1 MKDPRELIKEYGLKP
16 NKALGQNFLTD
27 EAAIGRIVS
36 LASEPGLP
44 ILEIGPGLG
53 ALTFPLAEKG
63 LPMAAVELDS
73 ALAGILE
80 GETPEN
86 AFIVNA
92 DFLKADLDKIHSMLG
107 GGEIVAA
114 GNLPYYITSP
124 IVQRLVLS
132 GLPIRRMVLMMQAE
146 AAERFLALPGDK
158 NYVPLTVL
166 SQRLFSIAP
175 VLSLS
180 PASYWP
186 QPEVSSVVLSFEATG
201 DALPERLPQL
211 VKCAFS
217 MRRKTLA
224 NNLSAMGLAKQEAA
238 SLIESAGL
246 SPSVRAETLSV
257 SDFVRL
263 AELAAEKL
271 APNGEK

>member
-1 MKDPRELIKEYGLKP
+1 MKTSRELITEYGLKP

-27 EAAIGRIVS
+27 GEAIARIVS

-53 ALTFPLAEKG
+53 AITAPLAQTG
-63 LPMAAVELDS
+63 LPIAAVELDS
-73 ALAGILE
+73 ALAQILE
-80 GETPEN
+80 RETPEN
-86 AFIVNA
+86 VTVVNA
-92 DFLKADLDKIHSMLG
+92 DFLKADLEKIHALLG
-107 GGEIVAA
+107 GGGLTAA

-124 IVQRLVLS
+124 IVMRLVLS

-146 AAERFLALPGDK
+146 AAERFLAAPGDK

-166 SQRLFSIAP
+166 AQRLFNIAP
-175 VLSLS
+175 ALSLS

-186 QPEVSSVVLSFEATG
+186 QPDVSSEVLLFDATG
-201 DALPERLPQL
+201 ETLPERLPQL
-211 VKCAFS
+211 VKCAFA

-224 NNLSAMGLAKQEAA
+224 NNLSAMGLTKSVAA
-238 SLIESAGL
+238 ELIDRAGL

-263 AELAAEKL
+263 AELL
-271 APNGEK
+271 